1 MGLPLQ
7 VFIFGLLTVFFVLMV
22 VMACGHAIIRVVN
35 HFYVATPVSTPH
47 KPNDPPPEHN
57 RHKIAAISAAIHS
70 ITGGQGK
77 AISIEKR

>member
-7 VFIFGLLTVFFVLMV
+7 VFILGLLTVFFVLMV
-22 VMACGHAIIRVVN
+22 VMASGHVIIRVVN
-35 HFYVATPVSTPH
+35 RFFEPDPVRTPH
-47 KPNDPPPEHN
+47 KPSDPPPEHN
-57 RHKIAAISAAIHS
+57 RRKIAAISAAIHS